1 MQVKSLEALGRALY
15 LEVLELRKER
25 DRALESRTLLGHA
38 KNLMGYLLSAYC
50 LYKCAAQFD
59 ATSTATADTA
69 ISALHLASSQ
79 PLTLALVTTCMQWR
93 PDTTNHVCARQ

>member
-1 MQVKSLEALGRALY
+1 MEAQAVTHGCILNDRCVIASATAAYEKQVKSLEALGRALY

-50 LYKCAAQFD
+50 LYKCAAQSD
-59 ATSTATADTA
+59 AGTATVE
-69 ISALHLASSQ
+69 LHF
-79 PLTLALVTTCMQWR
+79 
-93 PDTTNHVCARQ
+93 